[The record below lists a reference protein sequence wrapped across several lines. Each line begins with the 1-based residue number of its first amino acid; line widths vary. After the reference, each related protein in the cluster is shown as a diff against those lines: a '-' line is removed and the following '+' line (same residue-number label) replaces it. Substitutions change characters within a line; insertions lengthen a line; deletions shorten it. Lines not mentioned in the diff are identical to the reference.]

1 ALDPRESQ
9 LPWGPEAFRVD
20 MVAAIE
26 FAVLRLMLRASSHAS
41 RASGESSGESSA
53 RGPSGE
59 QVDPLW
65 AADPCALD
73 GSLRRSKAQK
83 RPFTA
88 GAQAVLTQGGHSRA
102 ELLAEQLEGLLG
114 YGSAAKRSGGSG
126 ERRQTQGKA
135 LRLKRLLAVL
145 DSIHGL
151 LSSGRH
157 GTPRELYYTH
167 VTLFQRQQQS
177 DDVIKRLSRLLE

>member
-1 ALDPRESQ
+1 
-9 LPWGPEAFRVD
+9 AFRVD

-83 RPFTA
+83 RPFAA
-88 GAQAVLTQGGHSRA
+88 GAQAVLTQGGQSRA
-102 ELLAEQLEGLLG
+102 ELLAEQLEGLFG

-135 LRLKRLLAVL
+135 
-145 DSIHGL
+145 
-151 LSSGRH
+151 
-157 GTPRELYYTH
+157 
-167 VTLFQRQQQS
+167 
-177 DDVIKRLSRLLE
+177 RLSNTCCRCGHVHVPLCAISAQHSRVCAQCFAVPFPYND